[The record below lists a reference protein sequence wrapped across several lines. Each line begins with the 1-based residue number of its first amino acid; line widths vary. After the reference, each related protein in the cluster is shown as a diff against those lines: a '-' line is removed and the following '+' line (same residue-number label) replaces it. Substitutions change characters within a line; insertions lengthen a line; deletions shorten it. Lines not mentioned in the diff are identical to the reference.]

1 MAAPPLRAEKQ
12 SQNATLSTRTN
23 FCRNRSRIKKN
34 VCALPGR
41 GSSPPQEALIL
52 FRVVDG
58 LGLFPLTTL
67 KQLHSQP
74 VVENG
79 VCKYQ
84 VEKLVED
91 VRNLYCAELMLML
104 GS

>member
-1 MAAPPLRAEKQ
+1 MLHCPQERIFAAIGLE
-12 SQNATLSTRTN
+12 S
-23 FCRNRSRIKKN
+23 KKN

-74 VVENG
+74 VVEIE

-91 VRNLYCAELMLML
+91 VRNLYCAELMQML